1 MQQID
6 IQYNTKLLLLFTLE
20 IEDTIAEEKIQRTR
34 RELLPDQQRFL
45 LVSIVVG
52 RWTYTF

>member
-20 IEDTIAEEKIQRTR
+20 IEDTIAEVKIQRTR
-34 RELLPDQQRFL
+34 RELLPDQRFL